1 MSTIEKSIDVE
12 VPVHTAYNQWTQFEE
27 FPQFMEGVEAVRQL
41 DNQRLHWRAN
51 VGGKVEEWGA
61 VITEQ
66 HPDERIAWKNTTDA
80 SNAGVV
86 TFHLL
91 SDTTTRVMLQLEYDP
106 QGVVENVGD
115 MLGVVSRR
123 IAGDLERFKE
133 FIEARGQE
141 TGAWR
146 GRAAWPVSDDCGA
159 HRVCISPL
167 PAGRRWGADLYAC
180 SPYSRNL
187 KEIVYCSY
195 APLVVASPVS

>member
-159 HRVCISPL
+159 QHACIAL
-167 PAGRRWGADLYAC
+167 PGRLQMAGRISCPGSVITPPSGA
-180 SPYSRNL
+180 
-187 KEIVYCSY
+187 SY
-195 APLVVASPVS
+195 TSNRISYFCYFDS